1 MKEVYK
7 TVYKPLIL
15 LGLLMIS
22 SLSYGQE
29 VSIDSLY
36 TPTYLS
42 FNMLQYKTQ
51 SNQSILYNT
60 GFKAN
65 ELPIFCKMEHQLQ
78 LQSRFPVRIRL
89 GDVRYVDKLE
99 SKN

>member
-7 TVYKPLIL
+7 SLVL
-15 LGLLMIS
+15 LSFLMI
-22 SLSYGQE
+22 LSPLYGQKAPM
-29 VSIDSLY
+29 DSLY
-36 TPTYLS
+36 NPSYLS
-42 FNMLQYKTQ
+42 FNMLQYKPQ
-51 SNQSILYNT
+51 SKPSILYNT

-89 GDVRYVDKLE
+89 GDVRYVNKLE